1 MIELKYIIGIAMWIA
16 IGLGMKDKIYNKTE
30 TKRNTK

>member
-1 MIELKYIIGIAMWIA
+1 MIELKYALGIIMWIA
-16 IGLGMKDKIYNKTE
+16 IGLGMKDKIYNKTK